1 MIAAKDKIGAASR
14 RQRREQDTARFA
26 EEFFALTG
34 FRPVAAYR
42 EALPREFL
50 TQSIPSPDELL
61 ARFGDRFQLRTSNAL
76 RRHVAGAA
84 DRVGWTYDRLL
95 DLRGFGLFSLL
106 DVMQAL
112 HESAPHGLS

>member
-1 MIAAKDKIGAASR
+1 MTAAKDTAGAASR
-14 RQRREQDTARFA
+14 RQRREQDAARFA

-76 RRHVAGAA
+76 QRYVASTV
-84 DRVGWTYDRLL
+84 DRVGWNYDRLL

-112 HESAPHGLS
+112 HDSAAPAGS

>member
-1 MIAAKDKIGAASR
+1 MTVGNDKAGAVSR
-14 RQRREQDTARFA
+14 RQRREQDAARFA

-42 EALPREFL
+42 EALPREL
-50 TQSIPSPDELL
+50 LAQSIPSPDEILT
-61 ARFGDRFQLRTSNAL
+61 RFGDRLQLRTRNAL
-76 RRHVAGAA
+76 QRYVVSAVDSA
-84 DRVGWTYDRLL
+84 GWTYDRLL

-112 HESAPHGLS
+112 HDSA

>member
-1 MIAAKDKIGAASR
+1 MTAGNDKAGAVSR
-14 RQRREQDTARFA
+14 RQRREQDAARFV
-26 EEFFALTG
+26 EEFCALTG

-50 TQSIPSPDELL
+50 AQSIPSPDELL

-76 RRHVAGAA
+76 QHHVASSV
-84 DRVGWTYDRLL
+84 DRMGWTYGRLL

-106 DVMQAL
+106 DVMRAL
-112 HESAPHGLS
+112 HDSA